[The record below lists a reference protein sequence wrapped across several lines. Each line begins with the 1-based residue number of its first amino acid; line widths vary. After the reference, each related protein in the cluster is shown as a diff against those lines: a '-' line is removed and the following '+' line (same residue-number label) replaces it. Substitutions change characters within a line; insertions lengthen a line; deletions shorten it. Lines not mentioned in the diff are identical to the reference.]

1 MSEAQ
6 SIGIRSELHVGTVF
20 CLAAGSCAS
29 MDLHKRSLT
38 TTLMTSKD
46 LPDSNPRGSADLD
59 RRQLSVSSR
68 DEVAAF
74 LESASNLPVRQNN
87 ARLIFALDATA
98 SRQPTWDIATELQAE
113 MFRTAKALGGLS
125 LQLCYF
131 RGLGEFFASSWHEK
145 GDSLLQLMAGIQC
158 QAGATQLEKLFRHA
172 LRENA
177 AQRIK
182 GIVFVGD
189 SAEENID
196 VLAQAAGKL
205 GMLNVPLFL
214 FQERGDLQASTVFKQ
229 LCQLSGGA
237 YSQFDAASA
246 AQLKELLLAV
256 AAYAAGGLKALRE
269 FSAGASGDVRLL
281 EQQLR
286 A

>member
-1 MSEAQ
+1 
-6 SIGIRSELHVGTVF
+6 
-20 CLAAGSCAS
+20 
-29 MDLHKRSLT
+29 
-38 TTLMTSKD
+38 MTEKD
-46 LPDSNPRGSADLD
+46 PPDSKSRSPRGVD
-59 RRQLSVSSR
+59 RGQLTVSGR
-68 DEVAAF
+68 NEIAAF
-74 LESASNLPVRQNN
+74 LESASNLPIRSHD

-131 RGLGEFFASSWHEK
+131 RGLGEFFASDWHGK
-145 GDSLLQLMAGIQC
+145 SDSLLQLMADIQC
-158 QAGATQLEKLFRHA
+158 QAGVTQLERLFRHA
-172 LRENA
+172 LRENG

-182 GIVFVGD
+182 GVVFVGD
-189 SAEENID
+189 SVEENID
-196 VLAQAAGKL
+196 MLAQAAGKL
-205 GMLNVPLFL
+205 GMLNVPIFL
-214 FQERGDLQASTVFKQ
+214 FQERGDPQTRAVFTQ
-229 LCQLSGGA
+229 LSRLSGGA

-246 AQLKELLLAV
+246 AQLKELLQAV

-269 FSAGASGDVRLL
+269 FSADASGEVRLL

>member
-1 MSEAQ
+1 MNLQRLS
-6 SIGIRSELHVGTVF
+6 
-20 CLAAGSCAS
+20 LAS
-29 MDLHKRSLT
+29 
-38 TTLMTSKD
+38 TLMTEKD
-46 LPDSNPRGSADLD
+46 PPDSKSRSPRSPRSVD
-59 RRQLSVSSR
+59 RGQLTASSR
-68 DEVAAF
+68 NEIAAF
-74 LESASNLPVRQNN
+74 LKSASNLPARSHD

-113 MFRTAKALGGLS
+113 MFRTAKASGGLS

-131 RGLGEFFASSWHEK
+131 RGLGEFFASDWHEK
-145 GDSLLQLMAGIQC
+145 SDSLLQLMAGIQC

-172 LRENA
+172 LQENG
-177 AQRIK
+177 AQRLK
-182 GIVFVGD
+182 GVVFVGD
-189 SAEENID
+189 SAEESVD

-214 FQERGDLQASTVFKQ
+214 FQERGDPQTRAVFKE
-229 LCQLSGGA
+229 LCRLSGGA

-246 AQLKELLLAV
+246 AQLKELLQAV

-269 FSAGASGDVRLL
+269 FSAGSSGVVRLL
-281 EQQLR
+281 EQQLK

>member
-1 MSEAQ
+1 MPRRWYLCFNDALKAKSNY
-6 SIGIRSELHVGTVF
+6 
-20 CLAAGSCAS
+20 
-29 MDLHKRSLT
+29 

-46 LPDSNPRGSADLD
+46 FPDSYPRGSADLD
-59 RRQLSVSSR
+59 RSELSVSSR
-68 DEVAAF
+68 NEVAAF

-145 GDSLLQLMAGIQC
+145 GDLLLQLMSGIQC

-177 AQRIK
+177 AQKIK
-182 GIVFVGD
+182 GVVFVGD

-196 VLAQAAGKL
+196 VLAQAA
-205 GMLNVPLFL
+205 
-214 FQERGDLQASTVFKQ
+214 
-229 LCQLSGGA
+229 
-237 YSQFDAASA
+237 
-246 AQLKELLLAV
+246 
-256 AAYAAGGLKALRE
+256 
-269 FSAGASGDVRLL
+269 
-281 EQQLR
+281 
-286 A
+286 